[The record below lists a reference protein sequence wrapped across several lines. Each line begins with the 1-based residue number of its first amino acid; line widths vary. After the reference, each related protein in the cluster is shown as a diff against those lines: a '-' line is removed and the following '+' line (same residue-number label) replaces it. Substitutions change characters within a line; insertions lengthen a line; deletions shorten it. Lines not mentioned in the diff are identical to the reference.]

1 MAGQVVECVACG
13 HVGAT
18 SGKVSALI
26 FIILLFVF
34 FPAAI
39 VYYIVAKNNKGCS
52 ACKSSN
58 VKLYI
63 PRAKAPQSQPQT
75 QQNNAQIV
83 ANTFDMTLENV
94 NIVARWLNN
103 TPKHLRVL
111 F

>member
-63 PRAKAPQSQPQT
+63 PRAKAPQRQPQT
-75 QQNNAQIV
+75 QQNNVQQIQCP
-83 ANTFDMTLENV
+83 DCREY
-94 NIVARWLNN
+94 IRYDARKC
-103 TPKHLRVL
+103 KHCGSMVE
-111 F
+111 